1 MLEFSPA
8 VVQRGSP
15 VFGLDASTVR
25 PLTTLC
31 GGHVTRTDTVVP
43 SPTPAVR
50 RARPRGSARRA
61 RRVGY
66 RNSRAGTPV
75 ARPARA
81 RDPTALANTRP
92 TRRRVRADPPA
103 GSAGAHADTREHT
116 VHQGASKAARAAAS
130 WSGGRPPGPGPRGN
144 QCLVRPGPRS
154 AAAPARPCPRPAT
167 PRVRDEKE
175 TKDVLSVRRPS
186 GTGRRPSPRVPD
198 IHSFQKSP
206 VMEPQVKRQTWLVFI
221 RAGGWPRDG
230 TGGRYDSVTW
240 RRQRAQ
246 WPP

>member
-8 VVQRGSP
+8 VVQRGSAP
-15 VFGLDASTVR
+15 VLMRVYRAPAHHTVR
-25 PLTTLC
+25 GSRHSYGYGRP
-31 GGHVTRTDTVVP
+31 VADP
-43 SPTPAVR
+43 R
-50 RARPRGSARRA
+50 RAPRATARKRPRA
-61 RRVGY
+61 RRVGN

-144 QCLVRPGPRS
+144 QCLVRAGPRS
-154 AAAPARPCPRPAT
+154 APRRGHARGPRPLAS
-167 PRVRDEKE
+167 E
-175 TKDVLSVRRPS
+175 TKKRRKTS
-186 GTGRRPSPRVPD
+186 YR
-198 IHSFQKSP
+198 
-206 VMEPQVKRQTWLVFI
+206 
-221 RAGGWPRDG
+221 
-230 TGGRYDSVTW
+230 
-240 RRQRAQ
+240 
-246 WPP
+246 